1 MKFLAIVLPLLSVTL
16 VDAAAAAKSNTYA
29 PGVAGS
35 SNKRGLDLETRTESG
50 LDLGVRAQSGI
61 MCSLNNCYVQGYSNG
76 AAGQNELFV
85 GSGLSPAACKAA
97 CQARAGCLSFALQQD
112 GSGTCYTE
120 QHNVVAEIVENC
132 AAPFFFYDVG
142 CNA

>member
-1 MKFLAIVLPLLSVTL
+1 MKFLAIALTFLSATL
-16 VDAAAAAKSNTYA
+16 ADAAAAAKSNTYA
-29 PGVAGS
+29 PTVAGS
-35 SNKRGLDLETRTESG
+35 SNAKRGLELESRVPSISLEDRS
-50 LDLGVRAQSGI
+50 QSGI

-85 GSGLSPAACKAA
+85 NSGLSPAACKAA
-97 CQARAGCLSFALQQD
+97 CQARAGCLSFAVRQD
-112 GSGTCYTE
+112 GSGSCYTE
-120 QHNVVAEIVENC
+120 QHNVAAEIVENC